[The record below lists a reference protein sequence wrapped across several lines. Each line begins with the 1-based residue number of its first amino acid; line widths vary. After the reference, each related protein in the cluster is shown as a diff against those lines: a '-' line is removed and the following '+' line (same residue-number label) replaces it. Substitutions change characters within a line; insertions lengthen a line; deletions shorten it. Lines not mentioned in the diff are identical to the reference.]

1 MLWSRRGAAPA
12 FHRQIF
18 YHGHAGDGCCVP
30 CALCLAAAVRPFSD
44 FADVHDD
51 DDDGLTEERWKE
63 CWPSSH
69 ARSLNLILVD
79 LAIFAVFHKGPAPRV
94 WNKLYARE
102 KNLSYLKFE
111 HFCNTKFDRI

>member
-1 MLWSRRGAAPA
+1 MVPARRGPRIPPPD
-12 FHRQIF
+12 FLPWPR
-18 YHGHAGDGCCVP
+18 GGRLL

-44 FADVHDD
+44 FADVHDDD